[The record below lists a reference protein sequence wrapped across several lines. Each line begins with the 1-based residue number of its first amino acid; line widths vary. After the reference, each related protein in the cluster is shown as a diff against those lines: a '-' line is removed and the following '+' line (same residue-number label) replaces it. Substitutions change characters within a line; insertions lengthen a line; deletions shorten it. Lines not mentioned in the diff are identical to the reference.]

1 MDDDFIM
8 FPGESI
14 KQYTNDKKKMR
25 ILLSHAAGLYKITPS
40 TKNYNEIIIIMR
52 LLM

>member
-8 FPGESI
+8 FSGESI
-14 KQYTNDKKKMR
+14 KQYINDKKKMR
-25 ILLSHAAGLYKITPS
+25 ILLSHAGLYKITPP
-40 TKNYNEIIIIMR
+40 TKNHNEIIIIMR

>member
-1 MDDDFIM
+1 MDDDFKM

-14 KQYTNDKKKMR
+14 KQYINDKKKMR
-25 ILLSHAAGLYKITPS
+25 ILLSHAGLYKITPP
-40 TKNYNEIIIIMR
+40 TKNYNEIIIIMK